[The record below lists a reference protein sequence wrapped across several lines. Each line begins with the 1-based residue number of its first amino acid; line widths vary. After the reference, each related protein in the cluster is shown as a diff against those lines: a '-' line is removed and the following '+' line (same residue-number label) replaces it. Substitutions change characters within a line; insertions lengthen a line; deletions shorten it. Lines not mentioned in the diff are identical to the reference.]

1 MQCINNVIIVIQLH
15 NLYIAS
21 IGLKDAIF
29 SAPVHMDD
37 QKFLKLF
44 FENLFQLACMPT
56 GNGPTMRVFSK
67 ISNVPFSHLKNLFL
81 NSVVYVDDS
90 YLQGGTYRSCLNN
103 VLHTLKLLRELGFA
117 IHPEKPI
124 LIFSQ

>member
-1 MQCINNVIIVIQLH
+1 
-15 NLYIAS
+15 
-21 IGLKDAIF
+21 
-29 SAPVHMDD
+29 MDD

-44 FENLFQLACMPT
+44 FENLFQLACMPN
-56 GNGPTMRVFSK
+56 GNGPTMRVFPQ
-67 ISNVPFSHLKNLFL
+67 ISNVPFSHLKNFFL

-103 VLHTLKLLRELGFA
+103 VLHTLKLLRELGFV